1 MTLDRIIAHK
11 RREVGRIRADH
22 APYDGRIDVDGAP
35 LPRSQRSLE
44 EALRERH
51 TGFVLECK
59 RASPS
64 SGRLVDE
71 YEPAAVAAE
80 YEPFADAIS
89 VLADEKF
96 FGGHPEHVEQV
107 SRAVDRPV
115 LWKDVILEPI
125 QVKRARKFG
134 ADAVLLMLSALDDQA
149 FGRCFRTAR
158 RLGMDAVAEVHDHS
172 ELERALD
179 HPCAPPIIG
188 INNRDL
194 TTLEVDLETTEGL
207 ADLVPDGRCL
217 LSESGIRHH
226 GDVRRLR
233 RHCDGFLVGSALTGA
248 PDLGRALRRVIFG
261 EVKVCGL
268 TRPEDARIAHR
279 CGATWGG
286 LIFARQSPR
295 RISETQA
302 SEIVAAAPLQ
312 PVGVFVDREPAEVAR
327 IADILGLEAVQ
338 LHGDEGRGYAEQLR
352 EILPETSEIWQ
363 VARIGEEH
371 RSAPQFPDVRAT
383 GPLDRVLLD
392 TYAPDRRGGTG
403 RAFDRSALD
412 AIRHRDRYVL
422 AGGLDP
428 DCAREADALDLGVL
442 DVNSGVE
449 REPGVKS
456 PELLESFFQKLRGRG
471 RGS

>member
-22 APYDGRIDVDGAP
+22 APYDGRIDADGGP

-44 EALRERH
+44 EALRERR

-64 SGRLVDE
+64 SGRLVDD
-71 YEPAAVAAE
+71 YEPAEVAAE

-89 VLADEKF
+89 VLADERF
-96 FGGHPEHVEQV
+96 FGGRPEHVEEV

-134 ADAVLLMLSALDDQA
+134 ADAVLLMLSALDDRA

-158 RLGMDAVAEVHDHS
+158 RLGMDVVAEVHDRS

-194 TTLEVDLETTEGL
+194 TTLEVDLGTTERL
-207 ADLVPDGRCL
+207 ADLVPDDRCL

-233 RHCDGFLVGSALTGA
+233 SHCDAFLVGSALTGA
-248 PDLGRALRRVIFG
+248 PDLERAVRRIIFG

-268 TRPEDARIAHR
+268 TRPEDARTAHR
-279 CGATWGG
+279 CGAIWGG
-286 LIFARQSPR
+286 MIFADSSPR
-295 RISETQA
+295 RISEAQA
-302 SEIVAAAPLQ
+302 SDIVAAASLR

-327 IADILGLEAVQ
+327 IADVLGLEAVQ
-338 LHGDEGRGYAEQLR
+338 LHGDEGSAYAEQLR

-363 VARIGEEH
+363 VARLRRARASERHIPE
-371 RSAPQFPDVRAT
+371 SRAT

-403 RAFDRSALD
+403 RTFDWSALD
-412 AIRHRDRYVL
+412 AVRHRDRYVL
-422 AGGLDP
+422 AGGLHP

-456 PELLESFFQKLRGRG
+456 PELLESFFQELRGRG
-471 RGS
+471 RSS